1 MKRAYVFS
9 ITSFVASLTTI
20 FSTLWLI
27 SQQQQKI
34 DKLES
39 SIIQLTNT
47 SSEYIWWDKI
57 IHGLQMGDLKE
68 IIHEL
73 QQTKPGE
80 EYVSSEKFRYFI
92 MNYEKL
98 IDIVDEI
105 AGVQRAFY
113 NALIQPRISKS

>member
-1 MKRAYVFS
+1 MKRAYIFS
-9 ITSFVASLTTI
+9 ITSFIASLTTI

>member
-57 IHGLQMGDLKE
+57 IHGLQIGDLKE

-113 NALIQPRISKS
+113 NTLIQPRISKS

>member
-1 MKRAYVFS
+1 MKRAYIFS
-9 ITSFVASLTTI
+9 VTSFIASLTTI

-57 IHGLQMGDLKE
+57 IHGLQIGDLKE

-80 EYVSSEKFRYFI
+80 EYVSSEKFRHFI
-92 MNYEKL
+92 TSYEKL
-98 IDIVDEI
+98 IELVAEI
-105 AGVQRAFY
+105 TKVQKFFY
-113 NALIQPRISKS
+113 ETLIQPRISKS

>member
-1 MKRAYVFS
+1 MKRAYIFS
-9 ITSFVASLTTI
+9 ITSFIASLTTI

-27 SQQQQKI
+27 SQQQQRI

-57 IHGLQMGDLKE
+57 IHGLQMGELKE

>member
-1 MKRAYVFS
+1 
-9 ITSFVASLTTI
+9 
-20 FSTLWLI
+20 
-27 SQQQQKI
+27 
-34 DKLES
+34 
-39 SIIQLTNT
+39 
-47 SSEYIWWDKI
+47 
-57 IHGLQMGDLKE
+57 MGELKE
-68 IIHEL
+68 SIHEI

-113 NALIQPRISKS
+113 NTLIQPRISKS

>member
-9 ITSFVASLTTI
+9 VTSFVASLTTI

-27 SQQQQKI
+27 SQQQQRI

-57 IHGLQMGDLKE
+57 IHGLQMGELKE

>member
-9 ITSFVASLTTI
+9 VTSFIASLATI

-80 EYVSSEKFRYFI
+80 EYVSSEKFRHFI
-92 MNYEKL
+92 TSYEKL
-98 IDIVDEI
+98 IELVAEI
-105 AGVQRAFY
+105 TKVQKFFY
-113 NALIQPRISKS
+113 ETLIQPRISKS

>member
-9 ITSFVASLTTI
+9 VTSFVASLTTI

-57 IHGLQMGDLKE
+57 IHGLQIGDLKE

-113 NALIQPRISKS
+113 NTLIQPRISKS

>member
-1 MKRAYVFS
+1 MKRVNVFS
-9 ITSFVASLTTI
+9 ITSFVASLATI
-20 FSTLWLI
+20 FSTFGLI
-27 SQQQQKI
+27 SQQQQRI

-57 IHGLQMGDLKE
+57 IHGLQMGELKE

-92 MNYEKL
+92 TNYDKL
-98 IDIVDEI
+98 IDVVDRI
-105 AGVQRAFY
+105 AEVQRAFY
-113 NALIQPRISKS
+113 NVLIQPRIPKS

>member
-1 MKRAYVFS
+1 MKRAYIFS
-9 ITSFVASLTTI
+9 ITSFIASLTTI

-57 IHGLQMGDLKE
+57 IHGLQIGDLKE

-80 EYVSSEKFRYFI
+80 EYVSSEKFRHFI
-92 MNYEKL
+92 THYEKL

-113 NALIQPRISKS
+113 NTLIQPRISKS